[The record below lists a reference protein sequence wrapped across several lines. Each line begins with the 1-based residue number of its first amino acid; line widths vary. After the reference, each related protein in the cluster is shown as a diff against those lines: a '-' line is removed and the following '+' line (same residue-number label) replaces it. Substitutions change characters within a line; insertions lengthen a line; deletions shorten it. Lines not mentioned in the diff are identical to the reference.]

1 MPGASHLAREPS
13 AAAALAELIGGLAA
27 GKEKETASAET
38 GGVSFWELAEWLT
51 GFFVE
56 GARLE

>member
-13 AAAALAELIGGLAA
+13 AAAALAELVGGLAA
-27 GKEKETASAET
+27 GKGKETGPAVS
-38 GGVSFWELAEWLT
+38 GGVSFREQPERLT
-51 GFFVE
+51 GLFVG